1 MPWTNY
7 PNGISVTTQTG
18 SVSGMINAT
27 TITLTSNTATAAGTI
42 TAGTVSATG
51 NLITGGVISAT
62 GAITA
67 ANGSVYGGRVNLT
80 ALGSQT
86 VTLSSALY
94 VTGQLIAPITGL
106 VELVFVNGAT
116 ANITRSIRIV
126 GGVDSTGTAITTLTV
141 GSATTV
147 ADAVYTT
154 IGGTVISQG
163 SFFVITSAV
172 TATVNTAFLTCNFI
186 PQAA

>member
-1 MPWTNY
+1 MP
-7 PNGISVTTQTG
+7 
-18 SVSGMINAT
+18 
-27 TITLTSNTATAAGTI
+27 LTSWPFGITARALSAANASAGSGDVDCVDVFASGTI

-51 NLITGGVISAT
+51 AIIGSGSITV
-62 GAITA
+62 
-67 ANGSVYGGRVNLT
+67 ANGSVYGGRSNLV

-86 VTLSSALY
+86 VTLTSALL
-94 VTGQLIAPITGL
+94 VTTQLVAPFTGV
-106 VELVFVNGAT
+106 VELVLVNGAT
-116 ANITRSIRIV
+116 ANITRSIRVV

-141 GSATTV
+141 GSATSA

-172 TATVNTAFLTCNFI
+172 TATVNTAYLTCNMI
-186 PQAA
+186 ALAS